1 MRLIKS
7 ALIVSLAVSIASCGP
22 LINRETVVYGLI
34 TNDDGEPV
42 DSILVELYGSKGLYG
57 GYPICQAYS
66 NKQGFYE
73 LETDVANEWWSAS
86 VGVDLNSIKLW
97 RLYES
102 YEFTRNQTSGGT
114 ASGGVSIGLRTR
126 YDFKLIRK

>member
-1 MRLIKS
+1 MKLIQF
-7 ALIVSLAVSIASCGP
+7 ALIVCLVLSLASCGP

-42 DSILVELYGSKGLYG
+42 DSVLVGIYGSKGLYG
-57 GYPICQAYS
+57 GYPIGQAYS

-73 LETDVANEWWSAS
+73 VDVDVANEWWSARVS
-86 VGVDLNSIKLW
+86 VDLNNRNLW

-102 YEFTRNQTSGGT
+102 YESTRNQTSGGH
-114 ASGGVSIGLRTR
+114 SGGGVSIGLRTR

>member
-7 ALIVSLAVSIASCGP
+7 ALIVSLALLIASCGP
-22 LINRETVVYGLI
+22 LINRDTVVYGLI
-34 TNDDGEPV
+34 TDEDGEPV
-42 DSILVELYGSKGLYG
+42 DSISVSIYGSKGFSG
-57 GYPICQAYS
+57 GSPIGQAYS

-73 LETDVANEWWSAS
+73 IEVDVSNEWWSAN
-86 VGVDLNSIKLW
+86 VGVDFNSIRLW

-102 YEFTRNQTSGGT
+102 YESTRNQTAGG
-114 ASGGVSIGLRTR
+114 SSDRGVSIGLRTR